1 MKLLENILLAT
12 DFSKSSNNALEATIT
27 LAKTL
32 QSKVT
37 LVYVLPDNVG
47 NEKARLFLNEV
58 ATKELDVINK
68 RIKSEGIQT
77 ANPIIEC
84 CGNHFDKIIQTA
96 DAINANVIIIGA
108 GEKSKEDAFQL
119 GVTAEKIIRKS
130 HKPVFVVKNEKPLR
144 IKKIICPVD
153 FSLESKRALK
163 NAITMAYRF
172 EAELII
178 LSVYEIS
185 HLYSIRHKI
194 NLEEQFEDIRF
205 EHLKEFDSFLEDFN
219 LTDLNW
225 KKEIRSGDPATQ
237 ILKAIKKYKTDLFIM
252 GTTGKSGLSRLIMGS
267 VTEKVI
273 RTVPSSFITL
283 KTEDFINLKLETRI
297 RDIQKHYD
305 IAKQLIKDGFFEE
318 SVNEFK
324 ICLNI
329 NDMHIPSLNGIAKVY
344 EKMGN
349 INKSKRYKGLANEIM
364 NRIWD
369 KKVEDEIRR
378 NYKI

>member
-84 CGNHFDKIIQTA
+84 CGNHFDKIIQTLRVFRQRSQGKP
-96 DAINANVIIIGA
+96 DYELVKKRG
-108 GEKSKEDAFQL
+108 DDLL
-119 GVTAEKIIRKS
+119 GSSTI
-130 HKPVFVVKNEKPLR
+130 FVVKNEKPLR